1 MFGIDFLT
9 GRQIAAALFAATA
22 ILLGLGTTTTA
33 SARTALL
40 LDVDGPIGPATSEYI
55 EQGLSKAVEEK
66 AALVIIRMD
75 TPGGLDTSM
84 RAIIKNIIASP
95 VPVATFV
102 PSGGRAASAGTYILF
117 ASHVAAMAPGTNL
130 GSATPVRIGGPGPM
144 PIPGG
149 DGAKDEKDKKDG
161 KQAKDGSDKEKTQP
175 AKAKPGMEEKVL
187 NDAIAYIR
195 SLARLHGRNEEWA
208 ARAVTEAASLPAEE
222 AAKQRVVDLVVRDV
236 DDLVAKIDARAVT
249 VLGKEQKL
257 DTKELA
263 LVRFAPDW
271 RIEFLSIITNP
282 NVAYILLMIGV
293 YGLILEFYAPG
304 TLVPGVTGGI
314 SLLLGLYALQLLP
327 VNYAGLA
334 LTLLGIALIVAET
347 FLPSFGVLGFGGIVA
362 FVIGSVILF
371 DTDAP
376 GFGISW
382 WLIGTVAAMG
392 SGIMLMT
399 VLMLARSRR
408 MAVVSGPEEMIGSRG
423 TVVDWSGGAGSVR
436 VHGELW
442 RARSRSPLQPGQPVR
457 VVQVDGLTLDVEPQP
472 NGR

>member
-1 MFGIDFLT
+1 LIKIAFLN
-9 GRQIAAALFAATA
+9 GFRIAVAWLAAMSILYGAGAATE
-22 ILLGLGTTTTA
+22 A

-40 LDVDGPIGPATSEYI
+40 LEVDGPIGPATSEYI
-55 EQGLSKAVEEK
+55 EQGLNKAVAEN
-66 AALVIIRMD
+66 AALVVIRMD

-130 GSATPVRIGGPGPM
+130 GSATPVRIGGPGPL
-144 PIPGG
+144 PVP
-149 DGAKDEKDKKDG
+149 DGEGAKDKKDKKEG
-161 KQAKDGSDKEKTQP
+161 KDKEKAEP
-175 AKAKPGMEEKVL
+175 AKPKPGMEEKVL
-187 NDAIAYIR
+187 NDAVAYIR

-208 ARAVTEAASLPAEE
+208 ARAVTEAASLPAAE
-222 AAKQRVVDLVVRDV
+222 AEKQGVIDLVVRDV
-236 DDLVAKIDARAVT
+236 DDLIAKIDARPVA
-249 VLGKEQKL
+249 VLGKKQSL

-304 TLVPGVTGGI
+304 TLVPGVIGGI

-347 FLPSFGVLGFGGIVA
+347 LVPSFGVLGFGGIVA

-376 GFGISW
+376 GYGVSW
-382 WLIGTVAAMG
+382 WLIGAVAGMG
-392 SGIMLMT
+392 SGLMLMT

-408 MAVVSGPEEMIGSRG
+408 RAVVSGPEEMVGSRG
-423 TVVDWSGGAGSVR
+423 TVVDWSGGAGNVR
-436 VHGELW
+436 VHSELW
-442 RARSRSPLQPGQPVR
+442 RARSRSPLEPGQPVR
-457 VVQVDGLTLDVEPQP
+457 VVQVDGLTLNVEPQP

>member
-1 MFGIDFLT
+1 MFGFDFPKEH
-9 GRQIAAALFAATA
+9 GIAVAWVAAIALMFGSAMTMP
-22 ILLGLGTTTTA
+22 A

-55 EQGLSKAVEEK
+55 EQGLTRAVEEK

-149 DGAKDEKDKKDG
+149 DGAKGKQDKKDG
-161 KQAKDGSDKEKTQP
+161 QEAKDGKDDEKTP
-175 AKAKPGMEEKVL
+175 PPKAKPGMEEKVL
-187 NDAIAYIR
+187 NDAVAYIR

-208 ARAVTEAASLPAEE
+208 ARAVSEAASLPAAE
-222 AAKQRVVDLVVRDV
+222 AEKQHVIDLVARDV
-236 DDLVAKIDARAVT
+236 DDLVAKIDGRSVK
-249 VLGKEQKL
+249 VLGEERKL
-257 DTKELA
+257 DTKDLA
-263 LVRFAPDW
+263 LVRVAPDW
-271 RIEFLSIITNP
+271 RTEFLSIITNP

-314 SLLLGLYALQLLP
+314 ALLLGLYALQLLP

-347 FLPSFGVLGFGGIVA
+347 LVPSFGVLGFGGIVS

-382 WLIGTVAAMG
+382 WLVGTVAAVG
-392 SGIMLMT
+392 SGVMLLT
-399 VLMLARSRR
+399 ALMLARSRR
-408 MAVVSGPEEMIGSRG
+408 MAVVSGPEEMVGSRG
-423 TVVDWSGGAGSVR
+423 TVVDWSGGAGNVR
-436 VHGELW
+436 VHSELW
-442 RARSRSPLQPGQPVR
+442 RARSRSPLEPGQPVR

>member
-1 MFGIDFLT
+1 MFGISFPT
-9 GRQIAAALFAATA
+9 GCRITVALFAATA
-22 ILLGLGTTTTA
+22 FLFGPATATVA

-40 LDVDGPIGPATSEYI
+40 LEVDGPIGPATSEYI
-55 EQGLSKAVEEK
+55 EQGLNKAVAEN

-130 GSATPVRIGGPGPM
+130 GSATPVRIGGPGPL
-144 PIPGG
+144 PVPDGE
-149 DGAKDEKDKKDG
+149 GAKDKKDKKDG
-161 KQAKDGSDKEKTQP
+161 KDKEKEKEKAEP
-175 AKAKPGMEEKVL
+175 AKPKPGMEEKVL
-187 NDAIAYIR
+187 NDAVAYIR
-195 SLARLHGRNEEWA
+195 SLARLHGRNEDWA
-208 ARAVTEAASLPAEE
+208 ARAVAEAASLPAAE
-222 AAKQRVVDLVVRDV
+222 AEKQGVIDLVARDV
-236 DDLVAKIDARAVT
+236 DDLLAKIDARPVA
-249 VLGKEQKL
+249 VLGKKQNL
-257 DTKELA
+257 DTRELG

-347 FLPSFGVLGFGGIVA
+347 LVPSFGVLGFGGIVA

-376 GFGISW
+376 GYGVSW
-382 WLIGTVAAMG
+382 WLIGTVAGMG
-392 SGIMLMT
+392 SGFMLMT

-408 MAVVSGPEEMIGSRG
+408 RAVVSGPEEMVGSRG
-423 TVVDWSGGAGSVR
+423 TVVDWSDGAGNVR

-442 RARSRSPLQPGQPVR
+442 RARSRSPLEPGQPVR
-457 VVQVDGLTLDVEPQP
+457 VVQVDGLTLGVEPQP

>member
-1 MFGIDFLT
+1 LIKIAFLN
-9 GRQIAAALFAATA
+9 GFRIAVAWLAAMSILYGAGAATE
-22 ILLGLGTTTTA
+22 A

-40 LDVDGPIGPATSEYI
+40 LEVDGPIGPATSEYI
-55 EQGLSKAVEEK
+55 EQGLNKAVAEN
-66 AALVIIRMD
+66 AALVVIRMD

-130 GSATPVRIGGPGPM
+130 GSATPVRIGGPGPL
-144 PIPGG
+144 PVP
-149 DGAKDEKDKKDG
+149 DGEGAKDKKDKKEG
-161 KQAKDGSDKEKTQP
+161 KDKEKAEP
-175 AKAKPGMEEKVL
+175 AKPKPGMEEKVL
-187 NDAIAYIR
+187 NDAVAYIR

-208 ARAVTEAASLPAEE
+208 ARAVTEAASLPAAE
-222 AAKQRVVDLVVRDV
+222 AEKQGVIDLVVRDV
-236 DDLVAKIDARAVT
+236 DDLIAKIDARPVA
-249 VLGKEQKL
+249 VLGKKQSL

-304 TLVPGVTGGI
+304 TLVPGVIGGI

-347 FLPSFGVLGFGGIVA
+347 LVPSFGVLGFGGIVA

-376 GFGISW
+376 GYGVSW
-382 WLIGTVAAMG
+382 WLIGAVAGMG
-392 SGIMLMT
+392 SGLMLMT

-408 MAVVSGPEEMIGSRG
+408 RAVVSGPEEMVGSRG
-423 TVVDWSGGAGSVR
+423 TVVDWSDGAGNVR

-442 RARSRSPLQPGQPVR
+442 RARSRSPLEPGQPVR
-457 VVQVDGLTLDVEPQP
+457 VVQVDGLTLGVEPQP

>member
-1 MFGIDFLT
+1 M
-9 GRQIAAALFAATA
+9 AA
-22 ILLGLGTTTTA
+22 ILLALGTATTA

-40 LDVDGPIGPATSEYI
+40 LDVDGPIGPATGEYI
-55 EQGLSKAVEEK
+55 EQGLTRAAEEK

-117 ASHVAAMAPGTNL
+117 ASHVAVMAPGTNL

-149 DGAKDEKDKKDG
+149 DGAKDEKDKKD
-161 KQAKDGSDKEKTQP
+161 KKDAKDAKDGSDKEKTQP

-187 NDAIAYIR
+187 NDAVAYIR
-195 SLARLHGRNEEWA
+195 SLARLHGRNEDWA
-208 ARAVTEAASLPAEE
+208 ARAVTEAASLPANE
-222 AAKQRVVDLVVRDV
+222 AAKQGVIDLVVRDV
-236 DDLVAKIDARAVT
+236 DDLMAKIDARTVT
-249 VLGKEQKL
+249 VLGKELKL

-263 LVRFAPDW
+263 LVRIAPDW
-271 RIEFLSIITNP
+271 RTEFLSVITNP

-314 SLLLGLYALQLLP
+314 ALLLGLYALQLLP

-334 LTLLGIALIVAET
+334 LTLLGIALIIAET
-347 FLPSFGVLGFGGIVA
+347 FVPSFGVLGFGGIVA
-362 FVIGSVILF
+362 FVVGSVILF
-371 DTDAP
+371 DTDSP

-382 WLIGTVAAMG
+382 WLVGTVAAMG

-399 VLMLARSRR
+399 ALMLGRSRR
-408 MAVVSGPEEMIGSRG
+408 MAVVAGPEEMVGSRG
-423 TVVDWSGGAGSVR
+423 TVVAWSGGAGNVR
-436 VHGELW
+436 VHSELW
-442 RARSRSPLQPGQPVR
+442 RARSRSPLEPGQPVR

>member
-1 MFGIDFLT
+1 LT
-9 GRQIAAALFAATA
+9 RIAFPNGFHIAVAWLAVMVV
-22 ILLGLGTTTTA
+22 LLGAGTATVA

-55 EQGLSKAVEEK
+55 EQGLNKAVAEN
-66 AALVIIRMD
+66 AALVVIRMD

-130 GSATPVRIGGPGPM
+130 GSATPVRIGGPGPL
-144 PIPGG
+144 PGPG
-149 DGAKDEKDKKDG
+149 DEGSKDGKDKKDG
-161 KQAKDGSDKEKTQP
+161 KDGKDKEKAEP
-175 AKAKPGMEEKVL
+175 GKAKPGMEEKVL
-187 NDAIAYIR
+187 NDAVAYIR

-208 ARAVTEAASLPAEE
+208 AKAVAEAASLPAAE
-222 AAKQRVVDLVVRDV
+222 AEKQNVIDLVVRDV
-236 DDLVAKIDARAVT
+236 EDLIAKIDSRPVT
-249 VLGKEQKL
+249 VLGKTQNLSTEGL
-257 DTKELA
+257 T

-271 RIEFLSIITNP
+271 RTELLSVITNP

-347 FLPSFGVLGFGGIVA
+347 FMPSFGVLGFGGIVA

-382 WLIGTVAAMG
+382 LLIGTVAGMG

-408 MAVVSGPEEMIGSRG
+408 TAVVSGPEEMVDSRG
-423 TVVDWSGGAGSVR
+423 TVVDWSDGAGNVR

-457 VVQVDGLTLDVEPQP
+457 VVQVDGLTLDVVPHS